1 MIEPPAWNE
10 TYFGG
15 TDTAE
20 QAIFRGM
27 VMEMFAAQQISEAN
41 RGVDDRL
48 RMMFGK
54 TVVGIIAA
62 SLKMDYIIPADLA
75 VDHFYPGASLP
86 AIIRLSNASRVPQT
100 DSAPDMRGLAVRLA
114 LPGGTEHD
122 LLFSNFPTSLA
133 RNAEQFFQFSMAQSA
148 DQELLFARLAARLGL
163 RESRRIATYLKSC
176 FRLCPSL
183 AQEHF
188 WSGSAFLWGD
198 RPVRVEFRPVRSFEL
213 PCNSQQTNSD
223 ALRVEFAQR
232 LARSDI
238 RFRLALQRYV
248 DEKHTPIEDTAYEWN
263 QSMASPIEIATL
275 TIPRQDIL
283 SPEGMRI
290 LDEIDKL
297 AFNSWNAPEKFRPLG
312 SLNRMRRIAY
322 EMGANNRLSPH
333 ALRKL
338 A

>member
-1 MIEPPAWNE
+1 MVELSPWNE
-10 TYFGG
+10 TYLGG
-15 TDTAE
+15 TETAE
-20 QAIFRGM
+20 QAIFR
-27 VMEMFAAQQISEAN
+27 VMITEMFAAQQTSAAN

-48 RMMFGK
+48 RMMFCK
-54 TVVGIIAA
+54 TVVGTIEA

-86 AIIRLSNASRVPQT
+86 AVIRLSNASGVPQT

-114 LPGGTEHD
+114 LPGGIEHD

-133 RNAEQFFQFSMAQSA
+133 RNAEQFFQFSMAQLA
-148 DQELLFARLAARLGL
+148 DQEMLFARLVVRLGL

-176 FRLCPSL
+176 FRLCSSL

-198 RPVRVEFRPVRSFEL
+198 RPVRVELRPVRSYEL
-213 PCNSQQTNSD
+213 PCGSHQTNSD

-232 LARSDI
+232 LASNDI
-238 RFRLALQRYV
+238 QFRLALQPYV
-248 DEKHTPIEDTAYEWN
+248 DEKHTPIEDAAYDWN
-263 QSMASPIEIATL
+263 QSIASPIEIATL

-283 SPEGMRI
+283 SAEGMRV
-290 LDEIDKL
+290 LDQIDKL
-297 AFNSWNAPEKFRPLG
+297 AFNSWNAPERFRPLG
-312 SLNRMRRIAY
+312 SLNRLRRIAY
-322 EMGANNRLSPH
+322 EMSANNRLSPH